1 MRKLL
6 IVLLIVLITAAC
18 SQNLDDEVSYKY
30 TGDFVSIV
38 DQRKEPI
45 NKSMKIEY
53 TLQIKNFNPSKQVF
67 ETYTSQ
73 FNQANGDYRHIEL
86 TQRTKVYEVHEN
98 ERKEVPAMSISFQTT
113 RSMDK
118 AISFIQLSYRGTG
131 SIHIRVRV
139 IEVFIARSEQ
149 LIHVN

>member
-53 TLQIKNFNPSKQVF
+53 TLQIKNFNPSEQVF

-98 ERKEVPAMSISFQTT
+98 ERKEVPAMNIEASKHLEVWI
-113 RSMDK
+113 K
-118 AISFIQLSYRGTG
+118 PYHLSNY
-131 SIHIRVRV
+131 H
-139 IEVFIARSEQ
+139 IEVLEVYILE
-149 LIHVN
+149 